1 MENATQ
7 CAMVT
12 GQLGLLLEFWR
23 ERSTIQPEGLILSHW
38 AVSRF
43 FPLDLALGTSMGP
56 MVLIGLFNVNI
67 SGVLSE

>member
-1 MENATQ
+1 M
-7 CAMVT
+7 
-12 GQLGLLLEFWR
+12 LEFWR
-23 ERSTIQPEGLILSHW
+23 KRSTTQPEGLFLAHW

-43 FPLDLALGTSMGP
+43 FPLDLALGTSMEP